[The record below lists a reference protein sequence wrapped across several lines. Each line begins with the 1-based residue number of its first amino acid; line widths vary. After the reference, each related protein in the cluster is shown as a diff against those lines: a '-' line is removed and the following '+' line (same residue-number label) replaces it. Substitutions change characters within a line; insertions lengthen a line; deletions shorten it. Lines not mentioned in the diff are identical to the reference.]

1 MIDLAPLFGPV
12 ESCESE
18 VVEFRVFPKNG
29 PPRWM
34 LESRF
39 RSPWHLK
46 TWPRAGLRARLIH
59 RAAWTLSRIGVHF
72 PCRKMS
78 VPVAADSAYKK
89 IQRDFGR
96 IGIFLGTPGE
106 NRKLVIFAE
115 NKSESVFIKVPLG
128 PASIRLTQ
136 TESRALTELAD
147 DKQLDCLVP
156 KVSRVAD
163 HLAIENLEQHGV
175 RHGRLSLAEAARFHR
190 LLFDRSRR
198 SRSVES
204 LRASW
209 TEAARSADADSESA
223 GTDVRHVA
231 GRTKNSAVSGLVKE
245 TLAAANDF
253 LDQLSPEM
261 GIDCYMAH
269 GDFTPWNTLIAK
281 DGTARVIDWELYD
294 VKPRYF
300 DLIHYFVAADILVAQ
315 AKDEAILTRLEEM
328 GLEAES
334 EGTDTDC
341 WNLLV
346 GLYFSYQA
354 LYYGRLYERQVDLHA
369 QAIWQLEIW
378 RNALRT
384 LSMRQQ

>member
-1 MIDLAPLFGPV
+1 MIDLAPLFGAA
-12 ESCESE
+12 ESDESE
-18 VVEFRVFPKNG
+18 VVEFRVFPKTG

-59 RAAWTLSRIGVHF
+59 RAAWTLSMVGVHF

-78 VPVAADSAYKK
+78 VSVSAESAYKK
-89 IQRDFGR
+89 IQCDFSR

-115 NKSESVFIKVPLG
+115 NKTESVFIKVPLG

-136 TESRALTELAD
+136 TESKALTELAD
-147 DKQLDCLVP
+147 DEKLACLVP

-163 HLAIENLEQHGV
+163 HLAIENLERHGV
-175 RHGRLSLAEAARFHR
+175 RHGHLSLAEAIRFHR
-190 LLFDRSRR
+190 LLFDRSRT
-198 SRSVES
+198 SRSVQTLRES
-204 LRASW
+204 WA
-209 TEAARSADADSESA
+209 EAADTVDADSVSA
-223 GTDVRHVA
+223 STEVRRVA
-231 GRTKNSAVSGLVKE
+231 GRTENSAVSGLVKE
-245 TLAAANDF
+245 TLVAANDF
-253 LDQLSPEM
+253 LDQLPAEM
-261 GIDCYMAH
+261 SIDCYTAH

-300 DLIHYFVAADILVAQ
+300 DLIHYFVASDILVAQ
-315 AKDEAILTRLEEM
+315 SQDEAILARLDEIA
-328 GLEAES
+328 LEVEP
-334 EGTDTDC
+334 EGVDTNC
-341 WNLLV
+341 WNVLV
-346 GLYFSYQA
+346 GLYFTYQA

-384 LSMRQQ
+384 LSKRQL